1 VIVAMLRSP
10 PQRRRSKSPANSST
24 SGRPPLTYFPDT
36 QPRPCARASTGPI
49 GEAYGRFLEMPVPV
63 VLVALWLFG
72 TLLLGVLSGAVV
84 VVAYWAEAL
93 LLAAI
98 ALL

>member
-1 VIVAMLRSP
+1 
-10 PQRRRSKSPANSST
+10 
-24 SGRPPLTYFPDT
+24 
-36 QPRPCARASTGPI
+36 
-49 GEAYGRFLEMPVPV
+49 MPVPV